1 MAVGVWFVVCV
12 VVDAWVAQPWVRQSL
27 RAQSAK
33 RDHLEKEEDDAPPE
47 VAGDVRD
54 FRARLISR
62 SRCGGLLE
70 DSEECEAA
78 DQESWAY
85 ETPLI
90 EQGSVLL
97 GGTRQDFG
105 FALRQQYFHKCAVV
119 IVQHDA
125 NFTKGVIVNRPSQ
138 RTLDG
143 WTVWL
148 GGDVCEG
155 GVFAA
160 PSPARRDGK
169 RLDVECL
176 TALDL
181 GNEGSTVVK
190 GVSRCSFDTAKRL
203 VADGK
208 ASQSDFWVF
217 CGYAGWVPGQLEGE
231 LERGSWFVAA
241 ADGGSLLGELL
252 KTRDIFNAESRQL
265 ADGVATWESLMRRI
279 GRDDDVR
286 EAAGTLDDKMLRTWV
301 DVRLSS
307 SKIDAAAFSKNAV
320 ERRRADEAL
329 RRLAGPPDEPIA
341 RGALVA
347 GAAVGPDFVLD
358 RQFLHKSLAL
368 VVASSKDVVVAAT
381 LNRPTKRAVSLE
393 LQNRRVVR
401 RAVAFGGELA
411 ARGAP
416 GGVVWLKL
424 GPLCTDTPGERLD
437 GPLIEK
443 KSDDQPAPLRKR
455 RDKRVHLCGPRDV
468 AKALAS
474 GDCAVTDLL
483 AVCGVTAWQREEF
496 SRLLGTGALVPLEHD
511 KFPWRQVFG
520 VHDHPIAAD
529 DDDDHHHH
537 QKITLDD
544 GIDVWQTALDQA
556 IPVSVELAPG
566 ERPVVADDLDAAK
579 ATNDLLADQALEAFR
594 TFFLD

>member
-1 MAVGVWFVVCV
+1 MGGVFRCLAFFIV
-12 VVDAWVAQPWVRQSL
+12 VVDAWVAQPWIRQSL
-27 RAQSAK
+27 RAQNHK

-105 FALRQQYFHKCAVV
+105 FALRQQYFHKCVVV

-148 GGDVCEG
+148 GGDVREG

-160 PSPARRDGK
+160 PRAARRDGAK
-169 RLDVECL
+169 LDVECL
-176 TALDL
+176 TALDM
-181 GNEGSTVVK
+181 GEEGSTVVK

-217 CGYAGWVPGQLEGE
+217 CGYAGWAPGQLEGE
-231 LERGSWFVAA
+231 LQKESWFVAA
-241 ADGGSLLGELL
+241 ADGGSLVKELL
-252 KTRDIFNAESRQL
+252 KTRDIAESQQ
-265 ADGVATWESLMRRI
+265 DGVATWESLMRRI
-279 GRDDDVR
+279 GRDD
-286 EAAGTLDDKMLRTWV
+286 EIEKAAGTLDDEMLRAWV

-329 RRLAGPPDEPIA
+329 RRLAGPPGEPVA
-341 RGALVA
+341 RGALVS
-347 GAAVGPDFVLD
+347 GVAVGPDFVLD
-358 RQFLHKSLAL
+358 RQFLHKSLAI
-368 VVASSKDVVVAAT
+368 VVASSNDLVVAAT
-381 LNRPTKRAVSLE
+381 LNRPTKRAVALE
-393 LQNRRVVR
+393 LGPNRRVAR

-416 GGVVWLKL
+416 GGIVWLKL
-424 GPLCTDTPGERLD
+424 GPLCTSTPGERLD
-437 GPLIEK
+437 GPLAEK
-443 KSDDQPAPLRKR
+443 QDRLESSVPLRKR
-455 RDKRVHLCGPRDV
+455 LDRRVRVCDARDV
-468 AKALAS
+468 SKALAS

-483 AVCGVTAWQREEF
+483 AVCGVTAWHRDEF
-496 SRLLGTGALVPLEHD
+496 VRLLGTGALVPLEHD
-511 KFPWRQVFG
+511 RFPWRQVFG
-520 VHDHPIAAD
+520 IHDHRFD
-529 DDDDHHHH
+529 D
-537 QKITLDD
+537 QKETAEITLDD
-544 GIDVWQTALDQA
+544 GLDVWQTALDLA
-556 IPVSVELAPG
+556 TPVDVQLPPG
-566 ERPVVADDLDAAK
+566 ETPFEEDKDAK
-579 ATNDLLADQALEAFR
+579 AKNDHLADQALLAFR
-594 TFFLD
+594 DFFLES